1 MPKFVQRC
9 LSSLFLSWEPYETE
23 LNIDNICLKERT
35 VSNSEYTKWITKIQ
49 TDRKQQQLKTEQLKY
64 MEQAVA
70 DRKETPIWFLHG
82 VERNGI
88 CTQFIHIKNVQI
100 ASDLCSIYS

>member
-1 MPKFVQRC
+1 
-9 LSSLFLSWEPYETE
+9 
-23 LNIDNICLKERT
+23 
-35 VSNSEYTKWITKIQ
+35 
-49 TDRKQQQLKTEQLKY
+49 

-100 ASDLCSIYS
+100 ASDLCSIYSLCMFVEAGLLQRQWKGTAY

>member
-1 MPKFVQRC
+1 
-9 LSSLFLSWEPYETE
+9 
-23 LNIDNICLKERT
+23 
-35 VSNSEYTKWITKIQ
+35 
-49 TDRKQQQLKTEQLKY
+49 